1 MTVRNMSERVAPFAD
16 LGGPSQNIG
25 ERSRN
30 VAQRNVELTLFR
42 DLAHSAILVYRSLV
56 EFDAY
61 ALTAVDIINARL
73 TTRLDLVALLG
84 RHTRY
89 PSHITDRDLV
99 VFQRAKRRLRAV
111 FEHGTAGRGVEA
123 VEELNALLVAFPI
136 RPRIAPQDAKTWRM
150 QIVGRASSV
159 SSQVLAGAI
168 WGLAVWLCRHGSSR
182 FGVCAD
188 ARCGNVYLDTSS
200 NCCRRFCSERCATR
214 SHVAAHRARKRA
226 RLVPR

>member
-1 MTVRNMSERVAPFAD
+1 MEDPKKVARRNSGSV
-16 LGGPSQNIG
+16 
-25 ERSRN
+25 
-30 VAQRNVELTLFR
+30 LFR
-42 DLAHSAILVYRSLV
+42 DLARSGFLVYRRLV

-73 TTRLDLVALLG
+73 TTQHELAALLG
-84 RHTRY
+84 RYTRH
-89 PSHITDRDLV
+89 PNHVTERDLV

-111 FEHGTAGRGVEA
+111 FEHGTAGRGVDA
-123 VEELNALLVAFPI
+123 VTELNALLVAFPV
-136 RPRIAPQDAKTWRM
+136 RPRIAPHDAKTWRM
-150 QIVGRASSV
+150 QIVGRSSSV

-188 ARCGNVYLDTSS
+188 VRCGNVYLDTSS

-226 RLVPR
+226 MLVPDRSLPST